1 MHTASLPSRLRLV
14 RSAAITAL
22 AIAAV
27 ASFTA
32 PAQAAKLAVTDTGDG
47 GAYCTSTGGV
57 ATTMRAWAG
66 TNNDAHLWT
75 PYGGIV
81 QACTYTAADTSQIVI
96 WQNTLRSP
104 VATMAALAYYAEVP
118 YNGGGPGNPSTY
130 YCEQVKGSWQVGNG
144 LDGGGWANG
153 RGQEV
158 YGMCVF
164 ADGSAIDAWG
174 LLYHS
179 AGTIRGIDL
188 GTVLKF
194 PNPY

>member
-1 MHTASLPSRLRLV
+1 MHALPLPASALATLAL
-14 RSAAITAL
+14 AATAL
-22 AIAAV
+22 L
-27 ASFTA
+27 SA
-32 PAQAAKLAVTDTGDG
+32 PAHAARPDTGDK
-47 GAYCTSTGGV
+47 GAYCTSTGGT

-66 TNNDAHLWT
+66 TNNDAHLWV

-81 QACTYTAADTSQIVI
+81 QACTYTSSDTSQIVI
-96 WQNTLRSP
+96 WQNTLGSP
-104 VATMAALAYYAEVP
+104 VATMAALAYYAKVP
-118 YNGGGPGNPSTY
+118 YAGGGPGNPSTY
-130 YCEQVKGSWQVGNG
+130 YCEQLKGAWQVGNG

-179 AGTIRGIDL
+179 NDIVRGIDL